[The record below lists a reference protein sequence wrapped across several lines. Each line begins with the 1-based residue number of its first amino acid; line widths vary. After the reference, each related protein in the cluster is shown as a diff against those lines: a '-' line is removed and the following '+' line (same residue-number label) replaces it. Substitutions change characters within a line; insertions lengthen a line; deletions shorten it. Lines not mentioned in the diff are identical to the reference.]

1 MTESVETPTLKAGPF
16 RGTLRSTQRCAIIT
30 PETQSQAGLRSS
42 SDSFDAPRRLFFG
55 DQTSEAGMAAFAEF
69 HLSGIAGAVEVSG
82 YFKYRE
88 NGLTGEIFLDE
99 SALFVE
105 ELIALG

>member
-30 PETQSQAGLRSS
+30 PETQSQAGLRALDPES
-42 SDSFDAPRRLFFG
+42 DAPRRLFFG
-55 DQTSEAGMAAFAEF
+55 DQTSEASMAAFAEF